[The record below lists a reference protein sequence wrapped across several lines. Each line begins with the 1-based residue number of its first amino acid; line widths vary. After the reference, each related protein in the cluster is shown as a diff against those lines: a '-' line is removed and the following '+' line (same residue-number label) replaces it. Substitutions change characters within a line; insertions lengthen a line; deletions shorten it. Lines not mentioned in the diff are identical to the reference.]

1 MAGSL
6 KEQALAKVMRYC
18 SSRERAPHQVREKLI
33 KWGLPSSQADD
44 IITQLKQDNFLD
56 EQRFA
61 NAYCHDKFEFNK
73 WGKIKI
79 RYGIQKFQLPDEII
93 DEGLSSISDARY
105 IETIHDQ
112 ASKKW
117 QLLSSESDTFIKR
130 QKTANFLIRRGFESA
145 MIYQVID
152 KLT

>member
-1 MAGSL
+1 MAGPL
-6 KEQALAKVMRYC
+6 KKQALAKVMRYC
-18 SSRERAPHQVREKLI
+18 SSRERAPQQVREKLI
-33 KWGLPSSQADD
+33 KWGLSFLQAEE
-44 IITQLKQDNFLD
+44 IISQLKNDNFLD

-79 RYGIQKFQLPDEII
+79 RYGIQKFQLPDDVI
-93 DEGLSSISDARY
+93 DEGLSNIPEEKYLESVR
-105 IETIHDQ
+105 DQ
-112 ASKKW
+112 AAKKW
-117 QLLSSESDTFIKR
+117 RLMNSESDEFIRR

-145 MIYQVID
+145 IIYRVID

>member
-6 KEQALAKVMRYC
+6 KEQALAKVIRYC
-18 SSRERAPHQVREKLI
+18 SSRERAPQQVREKLI
-33 KWGLPSSQADD
+33 KWGLSFPQAEE
-44 IITQLKQDNFLD
+44 IISQLKNENFLD

-79 RYGIQKFQLPDEII
+79 RYGIQKFQLPDDVI
-93 DEGLSSISDARY
+93 DEGLSNIPEEKYLDSVR
-105 IETIHDQ
+105 DQ
-112 ASKKW
+112 AAKKW
-117 QLLSSESDTFIKR
+117 RLMNSESDEFIRR

-145 MIYQVID
+145 IIYRVID